1 MFAIGVIAVVLSLG
15 AVLQPGAA
23 RGADGVNTRRPTP
36 NSQTAPGRN
45 APKPDALDV
54 GSRASGVDSAE
65 RLRVVSAAL
74 EQFSATDLAGRRWT
88 AADLGGRV
96 VLLDFWAT
104 WCAPC
109 LADLPLLQALRQ
121 EHPRDDFEILGI
133 SLDVTSRRAFVS
145 WLNRHRIEWPQIHL
159 RQGYAADVPTLFGVE
174 QLPSTVVIDRA
185 GRVAGIDVRGDRLV
199 AVVNALVGDTP

>member
-1 MFAIGVIAVVLSLG
+1 MPSALEV
-15 AVLQPGAA
+15 
-23 RGADGVNTRRPTP
+23 
-36 NSQTAPGRN
+36 GRWE
-45 APKPDALDV
+45 L
-54 GSRASGVDSAE
+54 GVDAGE
-65 RLRVVSAAL
+65 RFRVVSAAL

-121 EHPRDDFEILGI
+121 KHPRDDFEILGI

-199 AVVNALVGDTP
+199 AVVDALVGASPQAVEDGGDTP